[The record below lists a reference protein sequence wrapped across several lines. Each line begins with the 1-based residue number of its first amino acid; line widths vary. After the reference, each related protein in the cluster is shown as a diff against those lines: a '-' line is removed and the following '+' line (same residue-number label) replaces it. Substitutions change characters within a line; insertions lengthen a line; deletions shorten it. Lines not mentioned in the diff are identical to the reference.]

1 MATRPIALAVVT
13 AVLVVGGGFILSS
26 LVGSSMPVSETTSAD
41 SMHTGAETLD
51 IAHEAS
57 SIAESQET
65 NAIHF
70 FIPYLA
76 AGERVFV
83 GLVDEIEAGQRIEL
97 WAEASEGSGIFIGL
111 SDTPHLSNHGEMLG
125 TWGTPFSSSADSG
138 YVSTRGPMS
147 SDFVYLYIGALGR
160 GTGLSDI
167 TIYVREL

>member
-1 MATRPIALAVVT
+1 MLI
-13 AVLVVGGGFILSS
+13 VGGGFIISN
-26 LVGSSMPVSETTSAD
+26 LVGSSMPVNETTPTD
-41 SMHTGAETLD
+41 SMYIGAETLD
-51 IAHEAS
+51 IVHEAP
-57 SIAESQET
+57 SIAESQEAD
-65 NAIHF
+65 AIHF

-97 WAEASEGSGIFIGL
+97 WAEALEGSGIFIGL
-111 SDTPHLSNHGEMLG
+111 TDTPHLSNHGEMLG
-125 TWGTPFSSSADSG
+125 TWTPFSSSVDSG
-138 YVSTRGPMS
+138 YVSTRGSMS